1 MMLHRRF
8 LLYLVLFFGYAV
20 LAGCRE
26 RGDPIRETLDRIVRS
41 TRDRDAKGIAAQLA
55 ADYRDAAG
63 NGVLDVEGLL
73 RGYFAAYQ
81 SVEVT
86 LNDLSIE
93 RSEGAARARFRV
105 DLSGK
110 PRESSGLAGLVPS
123 TQSYRFDVRLTP
135 NGAGWKIAW
144 AAWEPV
150 AR

>member
-1 MMLHRRF
+1 MKLLRHCLLH
-8 LLYLVLFFGYAV
+8 LVLFLGVVA

-26 RGDPIRETLDRIVRS
+26 RADPVRETLDRIVRS
-41 TRDRDAKGIAAQLA
+41 TRDRDPKGVAAQLT

-63 NGVLDVEGLL
+63 NGVSDVEGML

-110 PRESSGLAGLVPS
+110 PRESSGLVGLVPS
-123 TQSYRFDVRLTP
+123 AESYRFDVRLTP
-135 NGAGWKIAW
+135 DDAGWKVAW

>member
-1 MMLHRRF
+1 MKLHRRF
-8 LLYLVLFFGYAV
+8 VLHLVLFLGV
-20 LAGCRE
+20 VTLAGCRE
-26 RGDPIRETLDRIVRS
+26 RGDPIRVTLDRIVRS
-41 TRDRDAKGIAAQLA
+41 TRDRDAKGVAAQLT
-55 ADYRDAAG
+55 ADYRDAVG
-63 NGVLDVEGLL
+63 NGVSDVEGML

-110 PRESSGLAGLVPS
+110 PKESSGLAGLVPS
-123 TQSYRFDVRLTP
+123 AESYRFDVRLTP
-135 NGAGWKIAW
+135 DGAGWKVAW